1 MTHAEGA
8 DTLIGVLQEAS
19 SAGFDANFVVEPG
32 ATISCPVCETQS
44 SASQLDIANYR
55 RLEGASDA
63 ADLMLVVL
71 TTCPSCGARG
81 AITVGYGPNAGENDA
96 ELLAALDL
104 REVEPGPIG

>member
-1 MTHAEGA
+1 MTYAEGS
-8 DTLIGVLQEAS
+8 DTLVGVLRAAS
-19 SAGFDANFVVEPG
+19 SAGFDTNFLVEPG
-32 ATISCPVCETQS
+32 ATIGCPVCEAQS
-44 SASQLDIANYR
+44 PAGKLDIANYR

-71 TTCPSCGARG
+71 TSCPACGARG
-81 AITVGYGPNAGENDA
+81 ALTMGYGPNAGENDT